1 MQASIPSFI
10 QTVRIKDLSQGNHP
24 IRIISIRTL
33 PEDERDRV
41 QGDRD
46 RDGSGN
52 VRKDD
57 SREEDGEEVEG
68 GLAGLMA
75 MLKKDTS
82 DPFVRGESPGPLK
95 TQRSSSGPKTN
106 GYKGHDRMNDYAPTD
121 EQDDDDEENEGSKGR
136 GKFVNLEI
144 AFAYRALPVQGK
156 KVYSKAKNAHLI
168 IDFGLG
174 IPGVLG
180 GAFRERQSRFRGRP
194 AEGRHTDI
202 PMPI

>member
-24 IRIISIRTL
+24 IRIISNRTL
-33 PEDERDRV
+33 PEDEHDQV
-41 QGDRD
+41 QGDRG

-52 VRKDD
+52 LRKDAGGD
-57 SREEDGEEVEG
+57 EDGEEVEG

-75 MLKKDTS
+75 LLKKDTS
-82 DPFVRGESPGPLK
+82 DPFVRGDTPGPLK
-95 TQRSSSGPKTN
+95 KQRSSSGPKTN
-106 GYKGHDRMNDYAPTD
+106 GYKGHDRMNDYAPSD
-121 EQDDDDEENEGSKGR
+121 EQDDDDEEENEGSKGR

-156 KVYSKAKNAHLI
+156 KVYSKAKNAHMI

-180 GAFRERQSRFRGRP
+180 GAFRELFG
-194 AEGRHTDI
+194 
-202 PMPI
+202 